1 MRFVDYYEVMGVS
14 PEAAPEDIKK
24 AYRRLAR
31 KFHPDVS
38 KEANAEEKFKQLGEA
53 YEVLKDPTRRAEYD
67 ELRRYGGR
75 PGEDF
80 TPPPGWHARG
90 GEPGGDPHAAQRFS
104 EFFEAIFGRGAG
116 TETRQAGGAWP
127 GEDIHYAVQITLEEA
142 QQGGSRTI
150 TLAAQPSRGAQPPDV
165 KTLKVAIPKGI
176 QAGRQIRLK
185 GQGHPGAG
193 GGRAG
198 DLFLHV
204 EYAPHR
210 LFTVD
215 GRDLTLLLPVAPWE
229 AALGA
234 TMTIPTLE
242 GAVKLTVPAN
252 SQAGRKLRLT
262 GKGLPGTPA
271 GDLYVV
277 LQIVVPGTPTARE
290 RELLTALAQES
301 QFNPRAALGV

>member
-1 MRFVDYYEVMGVS
+1 MRFVDYYQVMGVS
-14 PEAAPEDIKK
+14 PDASPEDIKK

-38 KEANAEEKFKQLGEA
+38 KEPNAEEKFKQLGEA

-75 PGEDF
+75 SDEDF

-90 GEPGGDPHAAQRFS
+90 GEGVDPQAARRFS
-104 EFFEAIFGRGAG
+104 DFFEAIFGRGAAG
-116 TETRQAGGAWP
+116 QAHHAGGAWP
-127 GEDIHYAVQITLEEA
+127 GEDIHYAIQITLEEA
-142 QQGGSRTI
+142 QQGGTRTI
-150 TLAAQPSRGAQPPDV
+150 TLTTQPTYPGQAAEP
-165 KTLKVAIPKGI
+165 KTLKVTIPKGI

-185 GQGHPGAG
+185 GQGHPGTG
-193 GGRAG
+193 GARAG

-215 GRDLTLLLPVAPWE
+215 GRDLTLVLPVAPWE
-229 AALGA
+229 AVLGA
-234 TMTIPTLE
+234 TVTIPTLD

-252 SQAGRKLRLT
+252 SQAGRKLRLA
-262 GKGLPGTPA
+262 GKGLPGAHP

-290 RELLTALAQES
+290 RELLATLAQES